1 MLARQIT
8 PHPAYVASW
17 EALVGKPIDLPATP
31 RGLGSALRLE
41 RLRLGV
47 GGHLGLGLAAVGSVV
62 LLGQVLASHTTR
74 AAVQAVRDMQ
84 AHDAPLAMSAGAI
97 VEKLAAYD
105 RTVSEFLE
113 SGVQSDTA
121 PLTTA
126 EHDLTAALDGYF
138 KLPGADAAALPATF
152 SERIARHVAEGRSLA
167 ERSHERQKWQGRRRV
182 LLDGVRRRIAS
193 AGGEGLPI
201 GGNQLF
207 ARRSLAELDEAIN
220 QLRAE
225 PDTGQGAASA
235 EARMRSLLRAHESE
249 LARSPGPAWLELT
262 RDDLREAARLRLRI
276 EHFDASNA
284 EERRAFLEEGT
295 ALLASA
301 QARLQTPARLAL
313 AAAAE
318 RAAAAAATAQ
328 RTLAET
334 GLAVVVVVLLVS
346 GVLALRVTLP
356 VRRLTAATR
365 RLAAGERDAR
375 AARAGLAEIDEL
387 AESFNAMAGQIAAVE
402 RELRTQQAELEQR
415 VAERTFELDHLAHHD
430 PLTALPNRRHLA
442 ATLTA
447 AIARAEASK
456 QGFALLFVDLDNFKS
471 INDTLGHT
479 FGDRVLQA
487 IGERLRS
494 AAGSSAFIAR
504 LGGDEFTV
512 LLENTGSA
520 GIAARRAALLLET
533 LQQPIS
539 VDGRILSTSASIGAS
554 LYPDHAADAE
564 ALLRAAD
571 VALFRAK
578 DLGRN
583 RFAVFSPD
591 LSDAAASSFRLEQSL
606 RRAVEAG
613 ELLLMYQPQ
622 VALHTFE
629 SVGVEALLRW
639 RKPDGRIAAAVEF
652 IHVAE
657 RTGLMRELT
666 AWVLRSATSAVMA
679 WRTTGWHR
687 AAVAIN
693 VSAPQF
699 FESGFVEHVAEALRV
714 TGIPASSLELEL
726 TETVMQTG
734 PATLGAL
741 HRLRE
746 LGVAIALDD
755 FGTGYSS
762 LTSLEQLPIS
772 RVKLDRSLI
781 ESIDSSPRSFAI
793 VRSVIALCHGLGLQ
807 VIAEGVEKPSQL
819 ERLERCGPVTVQGF
833 LLAHAVDAQ
842 AIPAEIEAASERART
857 LLASARAAA
866 AGEPEQGSLTF
877 VTPRRVLPR

>member
-1 MLARQIT
+1 MRYAATLR
-8 PHPAYVASW
+8 HP
-17 EALVGKPIDLPATP
+17 
-31 RGLGSALRLE
+31 
-41 RLRLGV
+41 RLGV
-47 GGHLGLGLAAVGSVV
+47 GGHLGVGLAAVGLVV
-62 LLGQVLASHTTR
+62 FIGQVLASHTTQN
-74 AAVQAVRDMQ
+74 AVEAVHAMQ
-84 AHDAPLAMSAGAI
+84 AHDEPLAARSGSI

-105 RTVSEFLE
+105 RTVSELLD
-113 SGVQSDTA
+113 SGAKVDTA
-121 PLTTA
+121 PLFAA
-126 EHDLTAALDGYF
+126 ERDLTDSLDAYF
-138 KLPGADAAALPATF
+138 SLPGAVAAGLPAEF
-152 SERIARHVAEGRSLA
+152 SDRIARHLAAGRSLV
-167 ERSHERQKWQGRRRV
+167 ERARDRRAWQARRRM

-193 AGGEGLPI
+193 AGGEGLPV
-201 GGNQLF
+201 GGTQLF

-225 PDTGQGAASA
+225 PDTGPGAISA
-235 EARMRSLLRAHESE
+235 EARLSSVLAAHEAE
-249 LARSPGPAWLELT
+249 FARSPGPAWLELT
-262 RDDLREAARLRLRI
+262 RDDLREAARLRARM
-276 EHFDASNA
+276 ERFDASHA
-284 EERRAFLEEGT
+284 PERRAFLEEGA
-295 ALLASA
+295 ALLVAA
-301 QARLQTPARLAL
+301 QSHLQAPARFAL

-318 RAAAAAATAQ
+318 RAAAAAANAE
-328 RTLAET
+328 RMLAAT
-334 GLAVVVVVLLVS
+334 GIAVVIVVLLVS
-346 GVLALRVTLP
+346 GVLAARITLP
-356 VRRLTAATR
+356 VRRLTAVTR
-365 RLAAGERDAR
+365 RLAAGDRDVR
-375 AARAGLAEIDEL
+375 AERAGLAQIDEL
-387 AESFNAMAGQIAAVE
+387 AESFNAMAEQIAVVE
-402 RELRTQQAELEQR
+402 RELRTNQTELERR
-415 VAERTFELDHLAHHD
+415 VAERTLELDHLAHHD
-430 PLTALPNRRHLA
+430 PLTALPNRRHLG
-442 ATLTA
+442 ATLNA
-447 AIARAEASK
+447 AIGHAHRSG
-456 QGFALLFVDLDNFKS
+456 QSFALLFVDLDNFKA

-487 IGERLRS
+487 IGERLQS
-494 AAGSSAFIAR
+494 AAGPSAFIAR

-520 GIAARRAALLLET
+520 EAVSQRAARLLDA
-533 LQQPIS
+533 LQQPLT
-539 VDGRILSTSASIGAS
+539 VDGRLLSTSASIGAS
-554 LYPDHAADAE
+554 LYPDHASDAD

-629 SVGVEALLRW
+629 TGCVEALLRW
-639 RKPDGRIAAAVEF
+639 RKPDGRIASASEF

-657 RTGLMRELT
+657 KTGLMRELT
-666 AWVLRSATSAVMA
+666 GWVLRSATSAVTA
-679 WRTTGWHR
+679 WRRTGWNR

-734 PATLGAL
+734 AATLSAL

-746 LGVAIALDD
+746 IGVEIALDD

-762 LTSLEQLPIS
+762 LTSLEQLPIT
-772 RVKLDRSLI
+772 RVKLDRTLI
-781 ESIDSSPRSFAI
+781 EGIDTSPRSFAI
-793 VRSVIALCHGLGLQ
+793 TRSVIALCHGLGLQ
-807 VIAEGVEKPSQL
+807 VIAEGVEKPGQL

-833 LLAHAVDAQ
+833 LLAHAVDSQ
-842 AIPAEIEAASERART
+842 AVPVEVAAAAERARL

-866 AGEPEQGSLTF
+866 AEEPEQGSLMF
-877 VTPRRVLPR
+877 VTPRRVLLPR

>member
-1 MLARQIT
+1 MR
-8 PHPAYVASW
+8 
-17 EALVGKPIDLPATP
+17 
-31 RGLGSALRLE
+31 RGLRFAVGAVKLR

-47 GGHLGLGLAAVGSVV
+47 GGYLGVGLAAVGLVV
-62 LLGQVLASHTTR
+62 FVGQVLASRTTR
-74 AAVQAVRDMQ
+74 AAVEAVHAMQ
-84 AHDAPLAMSAGAI
+84 AHDEPLAARSGAI

-105 RTVSEFLE
+105 RTVSELLE
-113 SGVQSDTA
+113 SAAGTDTA
-121 PLTTA
+121 PLSAA
-126 EHDLTAALDGYF
+126 ERDLDDALDAYF
-138 KLPGADAAALPATF
+138 QFRGARALGAPAGF
-152 SERIARHVAEGRSLA
+152 SDRIAHHLAVGRSLIGRA
-167 ERSHERQKWQGRRRV
+167 RDRDAWQARRRV

-193 AGGEGLPI
+193 AGGEGLPV

-225 PDTGQGAASA
+225 PDTGPGASSA
-235 EARMRSLLRAHESE
+235 EARMMSLLRAHEAE

-262 RDDLREAARLRLRI
+262 RDDVHEAARLRARI
-276 EHFDASNA
+276 ERFDASHVP
-284 EERRAFLEEGT
+284 ERRAFLEDGA
-295 ALLASA
+295 ALLVWA
-301 QARLQTPARLAL
+301 QTHLQAPARFAL

-318 RAAAAAATAQ
+318 RAAAAAVSAEHMLAAT
-328 RTLAET
+328 
-334 GLAVVVVVLLVS
+334 GIAVVIVVFLIS
-346 GVLALRVTLP
+346 GVLALRITLP
-356 VRRLTAATR
+356 VRRLTAVTR
-365 RLAAGERDAR
+365 RLAAGDREAR
-375 AARAGLAEIDEL
+375 AERAGLAQIDEL
-387 AESFNAMAGQIAAVE
+387 AESFNAMAGQIAVVE
-402 RELRTQQAELEQR
+402 RELRTNQTELERR
-415 VAERTFELDHLAHHD
+415 VAERTLELDHLAHHD
-430 PLTALPNRRHLA
+430 PLTALPNRRHLG
-442 ATLTA
+442 ATLTG
-447 AIARAEASK
+447 AIARARAS
-456 QGFALLFVDLDNFKS
+456 GERFALLFVDLDNFKS

-487 IGERLRS
+487 IGERLQT
-494 AAGSSAFIAR
+494 AAGPHAFIAR

-512 LLENTGSA
+512 LLEATDSVEAVGARSA
-520 GIAARRAALLLET
+520 KLLDA
-533 LQQPIS
+533 LQQPLT
-539 VDGRILSTSASIGAS
+539 VDGRVLSTSASIGAS
-554 LYPDHAADAE
+554 LYPDHAPDAD

-591 LSDAAASSFRLEQSL
+591 LSDAAASSFRLEQAL

-629 SVGVEALLRW
+629 TSSVEALLRW
-639 RKPDGRIAAAVEF
+639 RKPDGRIAPAVEF
-652 IHVAE
+652 VHIAE
-657 RTGLMRELT
+657 KTGLMRELT
-666 AWVLRSATSAVMA
+666 GWVLRSATSAVTA
-679 WRTTGWHR
+679 WRAMGWHH
-687 AAVAIN
+687 ASVAIN

-734 PATLGAL
+734 PATLSAL

-762 LTSLEQLPIS
+762 LTSLEQLPIT
-772 RVKLDRSLI
+772 RVKLDRTLI
-781 ESIDSSPRSFAI
+781 EGIDASPRSFAI
-793 VRSVIALCHGLGLQ
+793 ARSVIALCHGLGLH
-807 VIAEGVEKPSQL
+807 VVAEGVETPGQL

-833 LLAHAVDAQ
+833 LLAHAVDSEAV
-842 AIPAEIEAASERART
+842 PAEVEAAGARARS
-857 LLASARAAA
+857 LLATARAAA
-866 AGEPEQGSLTF
+866 AEEPEQGALMF